1 MKKTYILYRKTFALL
16 WKQHPGLIICNLL
29 STVLSTA
36 FPYVNLVL
44 AARLIDGLAGR
55 QTSVLVQAVLTL
67 TLANLLYQSILSV
80 IEKQLAI
87 ENSRFLTTQNR
98 LIAEKSARVC
108 YETFLSDSFQNQKR
122 RIYELTDENDV
133 KLSSVI
139 EMMNSVIGCAVSI
152 LSAAAALCGSGINV
166 TLTDTWA
173 AIVAAVVVLANA
185 VLVAGSMRRSFR
197 LLAHRKTYHTQI
209 LPLYKIGWYLD
220 REYLRFTKTAKEVRI
235 FRQDGIILKL
245 IDDANA
251 QKYGK
256 SLAYEKKAAAVN
268 GAGQVCKQISNCLI
282 YLFTGLLALRGMITV
297 GVFTSFS
304 GILKRFYDSCVAIG
318 EATVRNQDVVL
329 WLDAFWEHL
338 EQEDGAEDGHGAV
351 NGGIIRDEAG
361 NKVMRR
367 AEACDDEASAAVGS
381 VPGQEMEESTSTCTD
396 APTGSD
402 ILTGECSQDT
412 AVVARNVDFSY
423 GKGAEEFG
431 IRTLNL
437 TIRKGEHVAVVG
449 RNGSGKSTLIM
460 LLCGLLRPQKGTIL
474 VNGTAHTDENGFA
487 GISTVFQDFCLF
499 ALPIKENIA
508 ACASPDMQKVW
519 ESVRF
524 AGLPDR
530 FCELLDSSLFRQ
542 LDPNGIEASGGEM
555 QKIAIARARYQDEP
569 IFIMDEPTSSLDP
582 LSESVIYENI
592 HTLLRDSTVI
602 FISHRLS
609 SCKFC
614 DRILVMEEGNI
625 IQQGRHEE
633 LLQDEGGRYA
643 ALWNAQARYY
653 QGGDKPKAG

>member
-1 MKKTYILYRKTFALL
+1 MKKTYTLYRKTLALL
-16 WKQHPGLIICNLL
+16 WKWHPGLIIFNLL
-29 STVLSTA
+29 GTVLGTA

-44 AARLIDGLAGR
+44 AARMIDGLAGR
-55 QTSVLVQAVLTL
+55 QTVVLVRAVLTL
-67 TLANLLYQSILSV
+67 TLANLLYQSISSV

-133 KLSSVI
+133 KLSSLI
-139 EMMNSVIGCAVSI
+139 EVMNSVTGCVVSVI
-152 LSAAAALCGSGINV
+152 SAAVALCGSGINV
-166 TLTDTWA
+166 MLIDTGA
-173 AIVAAVVVLANA
+173 AIAAAMVVLANA
-185 VLVAGSMRRSFR
+185 VLIVSSVRRSFY
-197 LLAHRKTYHTQI
+197 LLAHRKTYHAQI

-220 REYLRFTKTAKEVRI
+220 REYLRFLKTAKEVRI
-235 FRQDGIILKL
+235 FRQDGIISNL

-282 YLFTGLLALRGMITV
+282 YLLAGLLALQGIITV
-297 GVFTSFS
+297 GVFTSLS
-304 GILKRFYDSCVAIG
+304 GILKRFYDNFIVMG
-318 EATVRNQDVVL
+318 EAAVRNQDVVL
-329 WLDAFWEHL
+329 WLDTFWEHL
-338 EQEDGAEDGHGAV
+338 EY
-351 NGGIIRDEAG
+351 
-361 NKVMRR
+361 
-367 AEACDDEASAAVGS
+367 
-381 VPGQEMEESTSTCTD
+381 EESTAAGFTAELKTRESASTCPD
-396 APTGSD
+396 VLPGSD
-402 ILTGECSQDT
+402 ILTGGSSQDT
-412 AVVARNVDFSY
+412 VVVARNVDFSY
-423 GKGAEEFG
+423 GKGTGEFG
-431 IRTLNL
+431 IHDLNL

-460 LLCGLLRPQKGTIL
+460 LLCGLLRPQKGTVL

-487 GISTVFQDFCLF
+487 GISAVFQDFGLF
-499 ALPIKENIA
+499 ALPIRENIA
-508 ACASPDMQKVW
+508 ACASPDMQKVS
-519 ESVRF
+519 EAIRF

-530 FCELLDSSLFRQ
+530 FYELLDSSLFRQ
-542 LDPNGIEASGGEM
+542 LDPNGIEVSGGEM

-582 LSESVIYENI
+582 VSESVIYENI
-592 HTLLRDSTVI
+592 HTLLCDSTVI

-625 IQQGRHEE
+625 IQQGSHEE
-633 LLQDEGGRYA
+633 LLQDEDGRYA

-653 QGGDKPKAG
+653 QGGNPA